1 MAYTGERNKKTIYY
15 RNNLGEQPLK
25 DADGYYTGETAII
38 YSDPLPLRMNVSEA
52 KSRMDRL
59 GSATYIDPY
68 GLELGY
74 NKVLA
79 TCDMNCPIEEASV
92 LYIDRMPELKEDGS
106 TDTPYDYVLVQIK
119 KSLNNILYAVKR
131 VDVS

>member
-1 MAYTGERNKKTIYY
+1 MAYTGERNKQTIYY
-15 RNNLGEQPLK
+15 CNNLGETELT
-25 DADGYYTGETAII
+25 DSDGYYTGETGIA
-38 YSDPLPLRMNVSEA
+38 YSNPLPLRMNVSEA

-79 TCDMNCPIEEASV
+79 TCDMDCPIEEDSV
-92 LYIDRMPELKEDGS
+92 LYIDRMPVLNEDGS
-106 TDTPYDYVLVQIK
+106 TDTPHDYILVQIK

>member
-1 MAYTGERNKKTIYY
+1 MAYTGERNKTTIYY
-15 RNNLGEQPLK
+15 ANNMGEVPLT
-25 DADGYYTGETAII
+25 DADGYYTGETRIT
-38 YSDPLPLRMNVSEA
+38 YSNPLPLRMNVSEA

-79 TCDMNCPIEEASV
+79 TCDMNCPIEEDSI
-92 LYIDRMPELKEDGS
+92 LWIDKMPVIKQDGT
-106 TDTPYDYVLVQIK
+106 TDTPYDYILVQIK

>member
-1 MAYTGERNKKTIYY
+1 MAYAGERNKRTIYY
-15 RNNLGEQPLK
+15 ANNMGEQPLK
-25 DADGYYTGETAII
+25 DSDGFYTGETAVVW
-38 YSDPLPLRMNVSEA
+38 SNPAPLRMNVSEA

-59 GSATYIDPY
+59 GSTTYIDPY

-79 TCDMNCPIEEASV
+79 TCDMNCPIEEDSV
-92 LYIDRMPELKEDGS
+92 LWIDKMPVFNEDGTS
-106 TDTPYDYVLVQIK
+106 DTPYDYILVQVK

>member
-1 MAYTGERNKKTIYY
+1 MAYTGERNKQLIYY
-15 RNNLGEQPLK
+15 ANNMGEQPLM
-25 DADGYYTGETAII
+25 DGDGYYTGETAMMYTNPI
-38 YSDPLPLRMNVSEA
+38 PLKINVSEA

-59 GSATYIDPY
+59 GSSTYIDPY

-79 TCDMNCPIEEASV
+79 TSDMDCGIEEDSV
-92 LYIDRMPELKEDGS
+92 LWIDKKPVIKQDGS
-106 TDTPYDYVLVQIK
+106 TDTPYDYIMVQVK
-119 KSLNNILYAVKR
+119 RSLNNVLYAVKR